1 MEHSLVIIVVTDKLE
16 DNVVAPVDEA
26 FVVAPVDEATI
37 VELAVEFKL
46 IRVLLI
52 LLLLMKLPKDPA
64 VLLIVNVVAEEERS
78 RTIGITAPIVAATAT
93 AANTAK
99 MILNN
104 VVRTKLVL

>member
-1 MEHSLVIIVVTDKLE
+1 MEHSLVMIVVTDKVE

-26 FVVAPVDEATI
+26 TI
-37 VELAVEFKL
+37 VKLVVEFKP

-78 RTIGITAPIVAATAT
+78 RTVGIIAPMVAATAT